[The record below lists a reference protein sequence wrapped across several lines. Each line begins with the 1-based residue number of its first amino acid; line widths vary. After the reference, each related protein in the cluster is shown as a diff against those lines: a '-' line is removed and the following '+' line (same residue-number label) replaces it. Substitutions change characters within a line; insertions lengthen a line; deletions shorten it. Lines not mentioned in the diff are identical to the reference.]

1 MCFFCGFCVLFIKP
15 GSTDFSKFFFKIR
28 SHGIIH
34 TFKNYFVAVFSVFS
48 NKWYPNNPLVV
59 QMLNP
64 FRNIY
69 MEILYYNY
77 LVVVFD
83 CSFSTKKT
91 TFAS

>member
-1 MCFFCGFCVLFIKP
+1 MCFFCGFCVLFMKP
-15 GSTDFSKFFFKIR
+15 ANTDFSKFFFKIR

-34 TFKNYFVAVFSVFS
+34 IFKNYFVAMFSVFS

-64 FRNIY
+64 FRYIY

>member
-1 MCFFCGFCVLFIKP
+1 MFTGP
-15 GSTDFSKFFFKIR
+15 ASMEFSRKTFKTR

-34 TFKNYFVAVFSVFS
+34 IFKNYFVAMFSVFS

-64 FRNIY
+64 FRYIY